1 LLCSKYLFLVLIF
14 ISSIAYAK
22 ARDPLEVQLPI
33 LDVIPGAQWYWVGEH
48 MAVNN
53 IPMSVRL
60 FSYSGEKKELEKY
73 YLSEWKMKGHGK
85 LRQRN
90 VGDLKILSYEL
101 DGFLYSVQFSQK
113 GDVVDGK
120 LVVSPTPLNYKSDM
134 NSSLPLAPKSRVAN
148 KVETIETGR
157 RSETLTVDSKLPWK
171 QLEAYYLDQLTND
184 SWVKYSRSE
193 NGAGSVTSFQ
203 REGELLQL
211 TIKGLQGRNSSFSQ
225 ALIHWLK

>member
-1 LLCSKYLFLVLIF
+1 
-14 ISSIAYAK
+14 
-22 ARDPLEVQLPI
+22 
-33 LDVIPGAQWYWVGEH
+33 
-48 MAVNN
+48 
-53 IPMSVRL
+53 MSVRL